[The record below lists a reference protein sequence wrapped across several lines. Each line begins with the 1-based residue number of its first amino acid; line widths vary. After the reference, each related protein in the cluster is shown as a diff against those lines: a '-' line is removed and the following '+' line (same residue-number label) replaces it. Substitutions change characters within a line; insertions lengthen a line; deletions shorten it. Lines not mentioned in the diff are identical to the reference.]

1 MTLREPFAR
10 REETW
15 HRALNSPTALPPEED
30 SIMRHPEMIEL
41 LLAQQRE
48 MGTLH
53 VTHSM
58 ERVRLGL
65 TLKRELNNAASAATT
80 QEKES

>member
-10 REETW
+10 RGEFWGRVTNDP
-15 HRALNSPTALPPEED
+15 RLAPPDED

-41 LLAQQRE
+41 LLVQQRE
-48 MGTLH
+48 MGVLH
-53 VTHSM
+53 VTHSV